1 MVNVKERKE
10 SSGGGGVFMVSY
22 VYAIHSL
29 IRSGFDIFNFMWK
42 LTFPTHLEIKTCFY
56 VVFWDDFIQKHIVNT
71 DMHNV

>member
-10 SSGGGGVFMVSY
+10 SRGGGAFYGIN

-56 VVFWDDFIQKHIVNT
+56 VVFWEEFIQKHIVNT